1 MALFGIDRW
10 TERGETFSVYF
21 RMFSTLSFLEVRDGK
36 LGRRKALTGA
46 PQWGDTP
53 GSVGLVMAAI
63 GALMWVGFRSIW
75 QDAEA
80 NTREKVAEIGQ

>member
-1 MALFGIDRW
+1 MSTKRERRDD
-10 TERGETFSVYF
+10 RGEGVISAAIAV
-21 RMFSTLSFLEVRDGK
+21 
-36 LGRRKALTGA
+36 
-46 PQWGDTP
+46 
-53 GSVGLVMAAI
+53 LVMAAI

>member
-1 MALFGIDRW
+1 MTFDVSGGDMSDRRDD
-10 TERGETFSVYF
+10 RGEGVISAAIAV
-21 RMFSTLSFLEVRDGK
+21 
-36 LGRRKALTGA
+36 
-46 PQWGDTP
+46 
-53 GSVGLVMAAI
+53 LVMAAI